1 MIGTRSRTALRAV
14 AWVASGVIAG
24 GLVAGVGYAHGDR
37 TATTD
42 AVSTSAAADD
52 LLGQVAGLGA
62 ADPTTPAPDAGKGDG
77 RGRAQKLLRGKGLGD
92 GFGKVGGRLLHAEI
106 VVQTKDGVKT
116 FLVQRGTVT
125 SVGSG
130 SVSVKSADGFTK
142 TWKVDKT
149 TAFGKNPAKDSLA
162 KLKSGDLIGIVGE
175 AGSSP
180 TAKALRARTPGA
192 AGDTAKP
199 GTTNRNSGVPLRQP
213 QLRNTVVTG

>member
-1 MIGTRSRTALRAV
+1 MIGTRSRTVLRAA

-37 TATTD
+37 VATTG
-42 AVSTSAAADD
+42 AISTSAAADD

-62 ADPTTPAPDAGKGDG
+62 SDPTTPAPDAGKGDG
-77 RGRAQKLLRGKGLGD
+77 RGRAQKLLRGKGFGD
-92 GFGKVGGRLLHAEI
+92 RFGKLGGRLLHAEV
-106 VVQTKDGVKT
+106 VVQTKDGAKT

-130 SVSVKSADGFTK
+130 SVGVKSADGFTK
-142 TWKVDKT
+142 TWKVDKAT
-149 TAFGKNPAKDSLA
+149 VFGKNPAKDSLA
-162 KLKSGDLIGIVGE
+162 ELKSGDLIGIVGE

-180 TAKALRARTPGA
+180 TAKVLRARTPGA

-199 GTTNRNSGVPLRQP
+199 RTTNGNSGVPLRQP
-213 QLRNTVVTG
+213 QLGSTVVSG